1 MARLQG
7 CVQYSLML
15 VDPGPFSHGGVSW
28 HAGVPTA
35 LAEQMSE
42 VVSKSGFGRALGNAI
57 STNVLE
63 RLLHG
68 VMRVTNLAAVE
79 PEDFWARHCSRFP
92 KREAGSRGACL
103 SLDFHAAG
111 MGTESLAGLEVHRRE
126 EQRSSPRGSRAG
138 LSREDEA
145 GSRGT
150 NGYFETRR
158 LGLRGAVLPTLK
170 SKKITESCSF
180 RICHNCTRLLGCN
193 GESLP
198 RAERHSC
205 MPTGA
210 INKLSKI

>member
-7 CVQYSLML
+7 RVQYSLML

-92 KREAGSRGACL
+92 KREAGSRG
-103 SLDFHAAG
+103 SMSEFG
-111 MGTESLAGLEVHRRE
+111 FPRRGYGD
-126 EQRSSPRGSRAG
+126 RVFGRPGST
-138 LSREDEA
+138 S
-145 GSRGT
+145 T
-150 NGYFETRR
+150 
-158 LGLRGAVLPTLK
+158 RGAAF
-170 SKKITESCSF
+170 ESERVPSRF
-180 RICHNCTRLLGCN
+180 
-193 GESLP
+193 EP
-198 RAERHSC
+198 RRRGRQPRYEW
-205 MPTGA
+205 
-210 INKLSKI
+210 LF